1 MSVRILALALG
12 NFAVATGAYV
22 IAGMLSDIASH
33 TDVTVS
39 LAGQLVTV
47 YALTYAL
54 AAPVLSTLFGHC
66 DRRRLLAAALVLCA
80 AGNLLTALAPGF
92 EALLAARVVTA
103 IGAATFTP
111 LAVVTAADLVAP
123 HRRGSAVALVVTG
136 STLATVLGVP
146 AGVALAGP
154 VGPQGVYAAIALL
167 GLAAMATLPA
177 LPRTDPLPRIPL
189 RARFGVLRGATVP
202 AVLGVS
208 LLAAV
213 SDFAVYTFVVPVLSD
228 LGSPDP
234 GELSALLVV
243 YGLAGA
249 LGNVASGWATDRI
262 GSDATMLGALVLLA
276 AGLFALP
283 FTGGAVVPTVAALAL
298 WGLGGWGVLPAVQ
311 AKLIDAAP
319 AAAGSAVALNAAVM
333 WLGMG
338 AGGIVGGGVIEAAGT
353 GTLAVVGGVIA
364 VAALAPLAVAAR
376 ATRRGAPA
384 GLAAAAG
391 WAAAPVAD
399 AGTGTGV
406 VFATDPVPTTD
417 ATGPSVPTQEGYA
430 PVREEVGEAAPSPVG
445 GPAVAVGEARMAA
458 DV

>member
-33 TDVTVS
+33 TGVSVS

-47 YALTYAL
+47 YALTYAV
-54 AAPVLSTLFGHC
+54 AAPVVSTQFGRG
-66 DRRRLLAAALVLCA
+66 DRRRLLAAALALCA
-80 AGNLLTALAPGF
+80 LGNLLTALAPGF
-92 EALLAARVVTA
+92 GALLAARVLTA
-103 IGAATFTP
+103 VGAAMFTP
-111 LAVVTAADLVAP
+111 LAVVTAADLAPP

-154 VGPQGVYAAIALL
+154 VGRPGVYAAIALL
-167 GLAAMATLPA
+167 GLAAMAALRVLPRTGA
-177 LPRTDPLPRIPL
+177 LPRVPL
-189 RARFGVLRGATVP
+189 RAQVGVLRGAAVP
-202 AVLGVS
+202 AVLAVS

-213 SDFAVYTFVVPVLSD
+213 SDFAVYTFVVPVLTD
-228 LGSPDP
+228 LGGP
-234 GELSALLVV
+234 GPRELSALLVV

-249 LGNVASGWATDRI
+249 FGNVVSGWATDRV
-262 GSDATMLGALVLLA
+262 GADATMLGALAVLA

-283 FTGGAVVPTVAALAL
+283 VTGGEAVPTAAALAL

-311 AKLIDAAP
+311 AKLIGAAP

-338 AGGIVGGGVIEAAGT
+338 AGGVVGGGVIEAAGS
-353 GTLAVVGGVIA
+353 GALAVVGGAIA
-364 VAALAPLAVAAR
+364 VAALVPLAVAAR

-384 GLAAAAG
+384 GAA
-391 WAAAPVAD
+391 VAD
-399 AGTGTGV
+399 AGTGSGIA
-406 VFATDPVPTTD
+406 FD
-417 ATGPSVPTQEGYA
+417 AAGC
-430 PVREEVGEAAPSPVG
+430 APSAAYG
-445 GPAVAVGEARMAA
+445 GPA
-458 DV
+458 